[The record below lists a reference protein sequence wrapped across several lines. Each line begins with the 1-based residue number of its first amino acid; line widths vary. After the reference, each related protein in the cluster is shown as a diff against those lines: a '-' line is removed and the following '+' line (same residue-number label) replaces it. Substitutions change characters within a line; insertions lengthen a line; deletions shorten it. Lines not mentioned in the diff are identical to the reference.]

1 MDFRHEWK
9 HEINTADMLV
19 LKSRL
24 SAVMQY
30 DSHYP
35 DGTYEIRSL
44 YFDDSRDTALR
55 EKLDG
60 VNKREKFRI
69 RLYNGDSSF
78 ICLEK
83 KSKING
89 LCSKQSVIIDSD
101 CASRLSKGNFEIL
114 KDSGDELLTEFYVKM
129 RAGLAPKVLVD
140 YTRTAFVFAPGN
152 VRVTMDYNIRT
163 GLKHTDILDGHCVT
177 LPILNNPKILEVKWD
192 GFLPDIIRDAVNTPF
207 RRASAFSK
215 YAACR
220 MYD

>member
-9 HEINTADMLV
+9 HEINTADYFS

-24 SAVMQY
+24 SAVMKY

-44 YFDDSRDTALR
+44 YFDDLKDSALR

-60 VNKREKFRI
+60 VNRREKFRI

-89 LCSKQSVIIDSD
+89 LCGKRSAVIDSD
-101 CASRLSKGNFEIL
+101 CARRLSEGDFEFL
-114 KDSGDELLTEFYVKM
+114 KDSGNELLTEAYAKM
-129 RAGLAPKVLVD
+129 RAGLAPRVLVD

-152 VRVTMDYNIRT
+152 VRVTIDRNIRT
-163 GLKHTDILDGHCVT
+163 GLKHTDILDKDCVT
-177 LPILNNPKILEVKWD
+177 VPVLNDPKILEVKWD
-192 GFLPDIIRDAVNTPF
+192 GFLPDIIRDAVNIPF
-207 RRASAFSK
+207 RRTSAFSK

-220 MYD
+220 MYE

>member
-1 MDFRHEWK
+1 MNFRHEYK
-9 HEINTADMLV
+9 HEISTADSLA

-24 SAVMQY
+24 SAVMNY

-35 DGTYEIRSL
+35 DGTYLVRSL
-44 YFDDSRDTALR
+44 YFDDLYDRALR

-60 VNKREKFRI
+60 VGKREKFRI
-69 RLYNGDSSF
+69 RLYNRDDSF
-78 ICLEK
+78 ISLEK

-89 LCSKQSVIIDSD
+89 LCQKQSVLIDSGL
-101 CASRLSKGNFEIL
+101 AKRLSR
-114 KDSGDELLTEFYVKM
+114 GDYGGSEGCGSPLLTELYVKM
-129 RAGLAPKVLVD
+129 KGGISPKVLVD

-152 VRVTMDYNIRT
+152 VRVTIDSDVRT
-163 GLKHTDILDGHCVT
+163 GLKCTDLLDADCVT
-177 LPILNNPKILEVKWD
+177 LPVPKSPCILEVKWD
-192 GFLPDIIRDAVNTPF
+192 EFLPDIIRDAVNIPF